1 MKKKIRMAAIALTLV
16 VLGITACSSPKTG
29 ETSTADNSAGVPA
42 AEDTGKETDSSD
54 VKTAEA
60 QEPFKVTFVLKS
72 LGSNYWVQL
81 KAGAV
86 DKAGELG
93 VDLEV
98 LAPSSDNATED
109 QIRMLEDQVV
119 SGADLVLVAPSNS
132 GAQMATFDKVV
143 DAGIPLVC
151 VDTNAKEYDKKTAFI
166 GSSNEEVGRQAGEYL
181 AEKVMEKEGAIIIL
195 RGQLGDETADTR
207 SKGCIE
213 ALTKAGFTNI
223 IEQPA
228 NNDRNTAMSVMENM
242 LQSND
247 NITAVYGTNDEMA
260 LGAARALQAA
270 QDTKVVVVGTNA
282 DVDALVSIVENT
294 GVTAS
299 IRQDPY
305 TMGATAV
312 ETAVAC
318 LKGETVEPVIN
329 IPVRVIDIEEAQT
342 TLDSVNAVLNA
353 AK

>member
-1 MKKKIRMAAIALTLV
+1 MKKKSIAVLLVSMAALIMSACNS
-16 VLGITACSSPKTG
+16 GGTATATG
-29 ETSTADNSAGVPA
+29 GQSQPGSGTA
-42 AEDTGKETDSSD
+42 AESQETQPEEKDPH
-54 VKTAEA
+54 
-60 QEPFKVTFVLKS
+60 QITFVLKS

-86 DKAGELG
+86 DKAAELG
-93 VDLEV
+93 VKLEV

-143 DAGIPLVC
+143 DAGIPLIC
-151 VDTNAKEYDKKTAFI
+151 VDTNAKDYQKKTAFI

-181 AEKVMEKEGAIIIL
+181 AEKVEDKSGAVIIL

-207 SKGCIE
+207 SKGCTE
-213 ALTKAGFTNI
+213 ALKAAGFTDI

-228 NNDRNTAMSVMENM
+228 SNDRNTAMGVMENM

-247 NITAVYGTNDEMA
+247 HIVAVYGTNDEMA
-260 LGAARALQAA
+260 LGAARALQSGDS
-270 QDTKVVVVGTNA
+270 QDIVVVGTNA
-282 DVDALVSIVENT
+282 DVDALTSIVEHT

-299 IRQDPY
+299 VRQDPY

-312 ETAVAC
+312 EMAVAC
-318 LKGETVEPVIN
+318 LEGETVEAVVN
-329 IPVRVIDIEEAQT
+329 IPVRVIDIEEAKD
-342 TLDSVNAVLNA
+342 TLDAVNAVLNA

>member
-1 MKKKIRMAAIALTLV
+1 MRKKLEMSV
-16 VLGITACSSPKTG
+16 FITAAMVLAVTG
-29 ETSTADNSAGVPA
+29 CGGGKTADTSAVSKKA
-42 AEDTGKETDSSD
+42 SVIQEKKAEE
-54 VKTAEA
+54 EA
-60 QEPFKVTFVLKS
+60 HKVTFVLKS

-86 DKAGELG
+86 DKANELG
-93 VDLEV
+93 INLEV

-132 GAQMATFDKVV
+132 GAQLATFDKVV
-143 DAGIPLVC
+143 DAGIPLIC
-151 VDTNAKEYDKKTAFI
+151 VDTNAKEYTKKTAFV
-166 GSSNEEVGRQAGEYL
+166 GSSNEEVGKQAGDYL
-181 AEKVMEKEGAIIIL
+181 AAKIQDKSGAVIVL

-207 SKGCIE
+207 SKGCTE
-213 ALTKAGFTNI
+213 ALKAAGFTNI
-223 IEQPA
+223 VEQPA

-247 NITAVYGTNDEMA
+247 NIVAVYGTNDEMA

-270 QDTKVVVVGTNA
+270 DNSSVVVVGTNA
-282 DVDALVSIVENT
+282 DVDALTSIIENT

-299 IRQDPY
+299 VRQDPY

-312 ETAVAC
+312 ETALAC
-318 LKGETVEPVIN
+318 LKGEKVEGVIN
-329 IPVRVIDIEEAQT
+329 IPVRVIDKEEAQD

>member
-1 MKKKIRMAAIALTLV
+1 MKWRKNLAILA
-16 VLGITACSSPKTG
+16 VLIAMSTVGCSIAGEPKNEG
-29 ETSTADNSAGVPA
+29 EFIKEAGNGGDELQGTS
-42 AEDTGKETDSSD
+42 KENR
-54 VKTAEA
+54 
-60 QEPFKVTFVLKS
+60 KVTFVLKS

-86 DKAGELG
+86 DKAKELG
-93 VDLEV
+93 IDLEV

-132 GAQMATFDKVV
+132 GAQAATFDKVV
-143 DAGIPLVC
+143 DAGIPLIC
-151 VDTNAKEYDKKTAFI
+151 VDTDAAGYTRKTAFI
-166 GSSNEEVGRQAGEYL
+166 GSSNQEVGQRAGEYL
-181 AEKVMEKEGAIIIL
+181 EEKIEDKSGTVIIL

-207 SKGCIE
+207 SKGCKE
-213 ALTKAGFTNI
+213 ALEAAGFTDI
-223 IEQPA
+223 VEQPA
-228 NNDRNTAMSVMENM
+228 NNDRNTAMGVMENM

-247 NITAVYGTNDEMA
+247 HIVAVYGTNDEMA
-260 LGAARALQAA
+260 LGAARALQASGEEN
-270 QDTKVVVVGTNA
+270 VLVVGTNA
-282 DVDALVSIVENT
+282 DVDALTSIIEKT

-312 ETAVAC
+312 ETAAAC
-318 LKGETVEPVIN
+318 LDGESVETVIN

-342 TLDSVNAVLNA
+342 ILDEVNKILNNA
-353 AK
+353 G